1 MSMFIF
7 RTTRAYIGVN
17 IAVCVCLI
25 PPNFSFSG
33 KVRRI
38 MSLRNPLQKMSKSDN
53 QELSRINLSDPPDRI
68 RNTVRKAITDS
79 DGEVSYDPTKR
90 PAVSNLVS
98 IYAAVTGLSHED
110 VCTKYQ
116 GKQTVD
122 FKDELADVLIEKIF
136 PIQKEMMYLEQ
147 NPDYVDKV
155 LSEGAE
161 KAKELAN
168 TNLNQVKQLLGLQ

>member
-1 MSMFIF
+1 M
-7 RTTRAYIGVN
+7 
-17 IAVCVCLI
+17 
-25 PPNFSFSG
+25 PPNFLFAG
-33 KVRRI
+33 NARRI

-68 RNTVRKAITDS
+68 RTTVRKAITDS
-79 DGEVSYDPTKR
+79 VGEVSYDLTER
-90 PAVSNLVS
+90 PAVSNLVA

-110 VCTKYQ
+110 ICTKYQ

-122 FKDELADVLIEKIF
+122 FKDELAEVLIEKIS
-136 PIQKEMMYLEQ
+136 PIQKKMMYLER
-147 NPDYVDKV
+147 NLEYVDKV
-155 LSEGAE
+155 LCEGAE